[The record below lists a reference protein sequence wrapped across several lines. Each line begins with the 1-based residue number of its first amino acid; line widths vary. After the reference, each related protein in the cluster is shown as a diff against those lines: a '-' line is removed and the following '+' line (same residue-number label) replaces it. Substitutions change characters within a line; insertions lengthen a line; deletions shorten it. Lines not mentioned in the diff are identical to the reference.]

1 MSQAD
6 WIIDIGPMAGKHGGT
21 LIAEGT
27 PNDIKQSNT
36 LTAQYLNKSL
46 VIGQKVETPQN
57 SNHSDK
63 SIVLKSVTTNNLKNV
78 NLEIPLA
85 KLISVTGVSGSGKSS
100 LIESTLVPAITNK
113 LMHGK
118 QAEGQYAEIIG
129 LENIDKIISIDQ
141 SPIGRTPRSNPA
153 TYIGLFT
160 LIRELFAD
168 TNEAKARGYNAGRF
182 SFNVKGGRCEKCK
195 GDGQIKIEMQFLPDV
210 YITCDQCN
218 GLRYNNEALQI
229 DYKGKNIA
237 DILKMTVEEALTFF
251 KNNPSMYR
259 KLEILNKVG
268 LGYIELGQSALTLSG
283 GESQRIKLAKELSK
297 ISTGKT
303 LYVLDE
309 PTTGLHYY
317 DVDNLL
323 SILKE
328 LVSKGNTVLVVEHHL
343 DIIRNSDW
351 VIDLGPEGGDKGGY
365 IIGQG
370 TPQQIME
377 IDKSYTGKYLKKY
390 EEELFKSAV
399 KPKSISKRN

>member
-1 MSQAD
+1 MKRV
-6 WIIDIGPMAGKHGGT
+6 WFTI
-21 LIAEGT
+21 
-27 PNDIKQSNT
+27 
-36 LTAQYLNKSL
+36 
-46 VIGQKVETPQN
+46 
-57 SNHSDK
+57 
-63 SIVLKSVTTNNLKNV
+63 
-78 NLEIPLA
+78 
-85 KLISVTGVSGSGKSS
+85 
-100 LIESTLVPAITNK
+100 
-113 LMHGK
+113 
-118 QAEGQYAEIIG
+118 
-129 LENIDKIISIDQ
+129 
-141 SPIGRTPRSNPA
+141 
-153 TYIGLFT
+153 YIGLFT
-160 LIRELFAD
+160 LIRELFAN

-251 KNNPSMYR
+251 KNNLSMYR
-259 KLEILNKVG
+259 KLEILNEVG

-351 VIDLGPEGGDKGGY
+351 VIDLGPEGGDKLLRS
-365 IIGQG
+365 
-370 TPQQIME
+370 E
-377 IDKSYTGKYLKKY
+377 ERRVGKECRSRWSPYH
-390 EEELFKSAV
+390 
-399 KPKSISKRN
+399 